1 MFVLRVAILS
11 FMPRLH
17 QPRSG
22 CFAGAARAA
31 MLVSF
36 QSSFQKISDRVCRCD
51 LMGISID
58 SRGEPRRCQAL
69 KFPLA
74 IEFFSSRRSMAATK
88 KTLAI
93 PQTVPWLL
101 RRLHFFDFRK
111 CDKHAPASTAGTRTL
126 DWSVA
131 PGCKKARAT
140 NFICSIKLPV
150 GDDPP
155 PSPNSSEIFPCKMEV
170 RGNEEEMGSRSVE
183 VTSLLPESF
192 RLASLHARI

>member
-1 MFVLRVAILS
+1 MLRVAILS

-88 KTLAI
+88 KRWQFRRPSPDCFDGCTSLI
-93 PQTVPWLL
+93 FGSVTSTRRPVPQVPGHSIGQW
-101 RRLHFFDFRK
+101 
-111 CDKHAPASTAGTRTL
+111 PQG
-126 DWSVA
+126 V
-131 PGCKKARAT
+131 KKRGPLILFARSNSPWAM
-140 NFICSIKLPV
+140 I
-150 GDDPP
+150 PP